1 MVIILETVHDP
12 QGSPVLERCVSCSEM
27 GCSTFD
33 DETCEFHAPEMNVC
47 SAGKHHAASWCG
59 RGLA

>member
-12 QGSPVLERCVSCSEM
+12 QGSPVLERCASRIVM
-27 GCSTFD
+27 GYSTFD
-33 DETCEFHAPEMNVC
+33 NGTCEFHAPEMSIC
-47 SAGKHHAASWCG
+47 SAGKHHAASWRG